1 MHDDD
6 WRIDFAKAIGVFLNG
21 EEIPDPDPRGR
32 RVVDDSFFVLFNA
45 HHGPVSFLLPA
56 RRWGALWAVEL
67 DTSRNH
73 ATSTVHLAGE
83 KLPVEGRSVLLLKR
97 I

>member
-1 MHDDD
+1 MDDDD

-21 EEIPDPDPRGR
+21 EEIPDPDQRGR

-45 HHGPVSFLLPA
+45 HHGPVLFLLPA

-83 KLPVEGRSVLLLKR
+83 KLAVEGRSVVLLKR
-97 I
+97 V